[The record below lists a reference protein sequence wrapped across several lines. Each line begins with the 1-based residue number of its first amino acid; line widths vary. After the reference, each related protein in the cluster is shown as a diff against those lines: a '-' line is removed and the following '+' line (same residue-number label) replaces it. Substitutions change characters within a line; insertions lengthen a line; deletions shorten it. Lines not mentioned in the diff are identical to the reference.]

1 MSIGENDTNRTTVDY
16 RNIRDHMTTL
26 PPALVPS
33 LLPSLADIE
42 AARQRIAPYI
52 PVTPLSVATSISET
66 LGRTVS
72 FKWDNKLRTGSF
84 KERGALNFLLS
95 MDPQARSKGVIAA
108 SAGNHALGVS
118 FHANRLSV
126 PCHLVMPVNAP
137 LVKVESCRAFGAK
150 ITLHGTLSDSITH
163 AKEIAQKEGTTYLP
177 PFDHLF
183 TVCGQGVAGL
193 ELLEQDSNFDSVI
206 IPIGGGGYAAGIAT
220 AIKAKRPDVFVLG
233 VCSEWALGARNH
245 IGPHTHPI
253 PPSTIADGIAVKTIG
268 AVTGPILDQ
277 HLDSLVAVSERSI
290 AKAIIK
296 LLEHEHV
303 VVEGAGAAGFAA
315 LLDGYLPDKYKKPVV
330 MICGSNGEHSLLL
343 LSKDGKKV
351 ANCVLEHTG
360 SLGVDLILHGGYG
373 TGSRRCISGKD
384 FRVATALGN
393 VVRGPHKRPNL
404 LIYRVY
410 RDGANWSNATLS
422 QAPSE
427 VGNPALCNSA
437 TISPP

>member
-1 MSIGENDTNRTTVDY
+1 
-16 RNIRDHMTTL
+16 MTT
-26 PPALVPS
+26 P
-33 LLPSLADIE
+33 LPSLADIE
-42 AARQRIAPYI
+42 AAQQRIAPYI
-52 PVTPLSVATSISET
+52 PVTPVSIGTSISEA

-95 MDPQARSKGVIAA
+95 MDPQLRSKGVIAA

-118 FHANRLSV
+118 YHANRLNV
-126 PCHLVMPVNAP
+126 PCHLVMPLNAP

-150 ITLHGTLSDSITH
+150 ITLHGTLSDSITR
-163 AKEIAQKEGTTYLP
+163 AKEIAQKEGITYLP

-193 ELLEQDSNFDSVI
+193 ELLDQNSTFDSVI

-245 IGPHTHPI
+245 VGPHTHPI

-315 LLDGYLPDKYKKPVV
+315 LLDGYLPEQYKRPVV
-330 MICGSNGEHSLLL
+330 MICGSNIDMNL
-343 LSKDGKKV
+343 LSRLIEHDMAERGRMLRVNISLPDRPGMLHTISGIIAAEGANVLQVHHDRFYAQVPGHVDITVVMEVRDRAHGGEIV
-351 ANCVLEHTG
+351 AELQRAGLPT
-360 SLGVDLILHGGYG
+360 SLGG
-373 TGSRRCISGKD
+373 
-384 FRVATALGN
+384 
-393 VVRGPHKRPNL
+393 
-404 LIYRVY
+404 
-410 RDGANWSNATLS
+410 
-422 QAPSE
+422 
-427 VGNPALCNSA
+427 
-437 TISPP
+437 